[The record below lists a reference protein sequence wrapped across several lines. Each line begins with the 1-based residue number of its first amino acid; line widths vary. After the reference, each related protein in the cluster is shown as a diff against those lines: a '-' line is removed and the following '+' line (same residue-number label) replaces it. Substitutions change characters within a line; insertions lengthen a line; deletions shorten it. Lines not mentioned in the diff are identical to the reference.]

1 MMGQLPPAQNALFYD
16 FNLERH
22 IPSDHLLRRIDRFL
36 DFNAIRQHLK
46 PYYSAIGRP
55 SIDPELMIRM
65 LLVGYCYGIH
75 SERRLCEEVSMNL
88 AYRWFC
94 QLGLEDSVPDH
105 STFSK
110 NRLGRFRS
118 SDLLRL
124 LFDTVVSRCI
134 EEALV
139 KGEGFAIDASLV
151 RADVARQRAEPSP
164 VDWTPAKVQSR
175 AVKEYLAKLDQEADL
190 NRPQKSVSLTDPM
203 AQWSGAKGPA
213 EFYYSTNYLVDTEHG
228 VIMDVEASP
237 STLSLEVATT
247 RTMIERVE
255 STHAIKPRRLMG
267 DTAYGAG
274 KNLGYLIEEKN
285 IEPHVPVQN
294 KSKGKEDTFSIDD
307 FQWNAEAGHYQCPA
321 DRTLGRNLRKFTV
334 PRTGITKAGTI
345 IYRAHEADCKGCPLK
360 PQCCPNTTH
369 RKIARSIYEESRDKT
384 RSINETDE
392 YQTKSFHERKKV
404 EMLFA
409 HMKRHLRFT
418 RLRLRGLA
426 SANDEFLLMA
436 TVQNLRRMARLC
448 ARPPPDHRVTAPGDL
463 VGA

>member
-1 MMGQLPPAQNALFYD
+1 M
-16 FNLERH
+16 
-22 IPSDHLLRRIDRFL
+22 
-36 DFNAIRQHLK
+36 
-46 PYYSAIGRP
+46 
-55 SIDPELMIRM
+55 
-65 LLVGYCYGIH
+65 
-75 SERRLCEEVSMNL
+75 
-88 AYRWFC
+88 
-94 QLGLEDSVPDH
+94 
-105 STFSK
+105 
-110 NRLGRFRS
+110 
-118 SDLLRL
+118 

-151 RADVARQRAEPSP
+151 RADVARQRAEPGP
-164 VDWTPAKVQSR
+164 VDWTPSKVQSR

-203 AQWSGAKGPA
+203 AQWSSAQGRAQ
-213 EFYYSTNYLVDTEHG
+213 FFYSTNYLIDTEHG

-267 DTAYGAG
+267 DTAYGAA

-294 KSKGKEDTFSIDD
+294 KSKDKQDTFSIND
-307 FQWNAEAGHYQCPA
+307 FQWDAEADHYRCPGNH
-321 DRTLGRNLRKFTV
+321 TLVRNLRKFTV

-345 IYRAHEADCKGCPLK
+345 IYRAHQADCKVCPLK

-369 RKIARSIYEESRDKT
+369 RKIARSIYEESRSKT
-384 RSINETDE
+384 RAINETDE
-392 YQTKSFHERKKV
+392 YRTKSFHERKKV

-409 HMKRHLRFT
+409 HMKRNLRFT

-426 SANDEFLLMA
+426 SANDEFLMMA

-448 ARPPPDHRVTAPGDL
+448 ARPPPDHGVTAPGDL
-463 VGA
+463 ILA

>member
-16 FNLERH
+16 FNLEQH
-22 IPSDHLLRRIDRFL
+22 IPSEHLLRRIDTFL
-36 DFNAIRQHLK
+36 DFVAIREHLK
-46 PYYSAIGRP
+46 PYYSQIGRP

-65 LLVGYCYGIH
+65 LLIGYCYGIH

-94 QLGLEDSVPDH
+94 QLGLEDAVPDH

-110 NRLGRFRS
+110 NRLGRFRDS
-118 SDLLRL
+118 GLLRM
-124 LFDTVVSRCI
+124 LFDTVVQRCT

-151 RADVARQRAEPSP
+151 RADVARQRSEPSP
-164 VDWTPAKVQSR
+164 VDWTPAKVQTR
-175 AVKEYLAKLDQEADL
+175 VVKEYLTKLDEQAEL

-203 AQWSGAKGPA
+203 AQWSGAKGRA
-213 EFYYSTNYLVDTEHG
+213 EFFYSTNYLIDTEHG

-255 STHAIKPRRLMG
+255 STHALKPQRLLG
-267 DTAYGAG
+267 DTAYGAA
-274 KNLGYLIEEKN
+274 KNLGYLVEEKN
-285 IEPHVPVQN
+285 IEPHVPVRD
-294 KSKGKEDTFSIDD
+294 KSQGKENTFAISE
-307 FQWNAEAGHYQCPA
+307 FQWRGDHYRCPA
-321 DRTLGRNLRKFTV
+321 GKRLRRNNRKFTV
-334 PRTGITKAGTI
+334 PRTGITKMGTI
-345 IYRAHEADCKGCPLK
+345 IYRTRAADCIDCPK
-360 PQCCPNTTH
+360 KNNCCPNTTH
-369 RKIARSIYEESRDKT
+369 RKIARSIHEESRDKA
-384 RSINETDE
+384 RAISKTDE
-392 YQTKSFHERKKV
+392 YRTKSFHERKKV

-436 TVQNLRRMARLC
+436 TVQNLRRMAKLC
-448 ARPPPDHRVTAPGDL
+448 ARPPPGQGLNA
-463 VGA
+463 

>member
-16 FNLERH
+16 FNLDGH

-36 DFNAIRQHLK
+36 DFDAIRQHLM
-46 PYYSAIGRP
+46 PYYSQIGRP

-75 SERRLCEEVSMNL
+75 SERRLCEEVRMNL

-94 QLGLEDSVPDH
+94 QLGLEDAVPDH

-110 NRLGRFRS
+110 NRLGRFRA
-118 SDLLRL
+118 SDLLRM
-124 LFDTVVSRCI
+124 LFDTVVKRCI

-151 RADVARQRAEPSP
+151 RADVARQRSEPSP

-203 AQWSGAKGPA
+203 AQWSGAKGRA
-213 EFYYSTNYLVDTEHG
+213 EFYYSTNYLIDTEHG

-255 STHAIKPRRLMG
+255 STHALKPQRLLG
-267 DTAYGAG
+267 DTAYGAA
-274 KNLGYLIEEKN
+274 KNLGYLVEEKN
-285 IEPHVPVQN
+285 IEPHVPVQD
-294 KSKGKEDTFSIDD
+294 KSKGKENTFSINE
-307 FQWNAEAGHYQCPA
+307 FQWDADHYQCPA
-321 DRTLGRNLRKFTV
+321 NNSLQRNNRKFTV

-345 IYRAHEADCKGCPLK
+345 IYRARESDCKVCPLK
-360 PQCCPNTTH
+360 WQCCPNTTH
-369 RKIARSIYEESRDKT
+369 RKIARSIHEESRDKA
-384 RSINETDE
+384 RAINETDA

-436 TVQNLRRMARLC
+436 TVQNLRRMAKLC
-448 ARPPPDHRVTAPGDL
+448 ARSPPGHSVIASDDL
-463 VGA
+463 ILA